1 MSNGVSSPTQGLR
14 KGVLQGSKRL
24 GPQRGLSLL
33 MELSHWYHQGLK
45 DRGTLI
51 WHLGNGNPKQRLHHP
66 DPSPPSCPMTWTAVL
81 SPPALH
87 GTLTPPRDKRT
98 LPVEDHAGAAAPQGL
113 VGGGG
118 HHVAVLEGGRHHA
131 GRHQPADMCH
141 VSHEVRPV
149 VVSDLAQ
156 PSVVQVPG
164 VAASP

>member
-1 MSNGVSSPTQGLR
+1 MGDRVSSPSQGLG

-24 GPQRGLSLL
+24 GPQRGLFLL
-33 MELSHWYHQGLK
+33 IELSHWYPLGLK

-51 WHLGNGNPKQRLHHP
+51 WLLWNGNPKQGLHHP
-66 DPSPPSCPMTWTAVL
+66 DPSLPSCPMTWTAVL

-98 LPVEDHAGAAAPQGL
+98 LPIEDHAGAAAPKGL

-131 GRHQPADMCH
+131 SRHQPADMCH
-141 VSHEVRPV
+141 VGHEVCPIV
-149 VVSDLAQ
+149 ISNLAQ
-156 PSVVQVPG
+156 PGVVQVPG